1 MFLNTDLVMRNNKV
15 TSEPMFSNGT
25 EAMIWIGNN
34 CDKCWKQSRYS
45 EKHDKWVNQKCS
57 IERDI
62 QAQMVGLE
70 INERSYLFVTSNSI
84 CPNRQFERPKVH
96 KKRIKK
102 GQSDL
107 FDY

>member
-1 MFLNTDLVMRNNKV
+1 MNNIVLNMKNSKL

-25 EAMIWIGNN
+25 EAMTWIENN
-34 CDKCWKQSRYS
+34 CNNCWKQSRYS
-45 EKHDKWVNQKCS
+45 EKQDKWVNQKCS

-62 QAQMVGLE
+62 QAQMAGLE

-84 CPNRQFERPKVH
+84 CPNRQFERPRVH

-102 GQSDL
+102 GQSYL
-107 FDY
+107 FD